1 MAEVLV
7 LCTLPGIQGMP
18 SMLTYT
24 ELLPGTPNVW
34 SPFCS
39 SVLVFGI
46 WKYWFSNEGG
56 HSARLAP
63 LFYSCCDTGVVL
75 CATGFSDSLAEESQG
90 GLLNRVAM
98 GRRDDQGVKC

>member
-18 SMLTYT
+18 SKLTYT
-24 ELLPGTPNVW
+24 ELLPGTPNVRP
-34 SPFCS
+34 PFCS

-56 HSARLAP
+56 NSARLAP
-63 LFYSCCDTGVVL
+63 LFMLCDTGMVL

-90 GLLNRVAM
+90 GLLNRSSY
-98 GRRDDQGVKC
+98 GEER